1 MKQFK
6 TVEEMFE
13 NKELMDALQEVN
25 NANELVAVFERFGI
39 QLEEGLSPEKAYEH
53 FLAGKNRGSE
63 LNEDELENVAG
74 GFWGW
79 VAVGV
84 LIIIAGQVVEEF
96 GYRQTK
102 KVVCRR

>member
-1 MKQFK
+1 MKRFK
-6 TVEEMFE
+6 MAEEMLE
-13 NKELMDALQEVN
+13 NEELMDALQEVT
-25 NANELVAVFERFGI
+25 NAGELVAVFERFGI

-63 LNEDELENVAG
+63 LSEDELENVSG

-84 LIIIAGQVVEEF
+84 LIIIVGQVVEEF
-96 GYRQTK
+96 GYQQAK
-102 KVVCRR
+102 KVTCRR